1 LSKLSISIVWLR
13 QDLRLD
19 DNPALQAAIRRG
31 AALPVYVWA
40 PETGDRWLP
49 GAASRWWLHHSL
61 ERLAAS
67 LEHLGSRLVIIRGD
81 PASALALT
89 ARETGADSVLW
100 NRCYE
105 PAAVKTEH
113 RVSRVLESAGIR
125 TESFAGS
132 LLFDPDA
139 VRTTQG
145 QPFKVFTPFWRSC
158 LAFPSPPGA
167 VPAPR
172 ELPPLDSWPSSLP
185 LRDLELLPR
194 SDWASGFR
202 NAWTP
207 GETGAAAALEAFL
220 AGPAA
225 SYASGRNR
233 PDARGTSRLSP
244 HFHFGEISPRRVW
257 HETVQQASPNAK
269 SGENRD
275 TDEFLRQL
283 VWREFAC
290 HLLHHSPHT
299 PDFPLRP
306 EFADFPWREDAEAL
320 DAWREGRTGYPFV
333 DAGMRELWTTG
344 WMHNRVRMVVA
355 SFLIKDLLIDWR
367 EGAKWF
373 WDTLVDADLANNT
386 LGWQWVAGCGADA
399 APFFRIFN
407 PVLQG
412 EKFDPGGAYVRRWVP
427 ELLSLPDRWI
437 HRPWEAPGSVIER
450 AGVVLGKTYPRPVVD
465 HASARGRALD
475 SFARIRRR
483 Q

>member
-1 LSKLSISIVWLR
+1 
-13 QDLRLD
+13 LRLD
-19 DNPALQAAIRRG
+19 DNPALQAALKRG
-31 AALPVYVWA
+31 AVLPVYVWA
-40 PETGDRWLP
+40 PETENRWLP

-67 LEHLGSRLVIIRGD
+67 LEHLRSRLVIIRGD

-89 ARETGADSVLW
+89 ARETGAASVLW
-100 NRCYE
+100 NRRYE
-105 PAAVKTEH
+105 PEEAAVEQ
-113 RVSRVLESAGIR
+113 RVSRALADAGIR
-125 TESFAGS
+125 GESFAGS
-132 LLFDPDA
+132 LLFDPDG

-145 QPFKVFTPFWRSC
+145 QPFKVFTPFWRAC
-158 LAFPSPPGA
+158 LALVAPPGSL
-167 VPAPR
+167 PAPR
-172 ELPPLDSWPSSLP
+172 ELPAPDSWPPSLP
-185 LRDLELLPR
+185 LGELGLSPR
-194 SDWASGFR
+194 IDWAEGIR
-202 NAWTP
+202 DAWAP
-207 GETGAAAALEAFL
+207 GEAGAVAALDEFL
-220 AGPAA
+220 ARSAD

-233 PDARGTSRLSP
+233 PDTRGTSRLSP
-244 HFHFGEISPRRVW
+244 HLHFGEISPRRVW
-257 HETVQQASPNAK
+257 HDTLRHAGPDDRSGAK
-269 SGENRD
+269 RGA
-275 TDEFLRQL
+275 DEFLRQMG
-283 VWREFAC
+283 WREFAY
-290 HLLHHSPHT
+290 HLLRHQPHT
-299 PDFPLRP
+299 PESPLRP
-306 EFADFPWREDAEAL
+306 EFADFPWREDPGAL
-320 DAWREGRTGYPFV
+320 DAWREGRIGYPFV

-427 ELLSLPDRWI
+427 ELRSLPDRWI

-450 AGVVLGKTYPRPVVD
+450 AGVVLGKTYPRPIVD
-465 HASARGRALD
+465 HAFARDRALD
-475 SFARIRRR
+475 SLALLRKK